1 MAVVTSSGYAADPD
15 VFLQT
20 SVQRQIEANRLKQ
33 QQFEFKTM
41 QDNRN
46 EVLAMFKSMFGGG
59 NEGAMAIPNEFKQNI
74 DLFQPGGGFGEG
86 ARADIQRGFDQTIAA
101 GQTGS
106 VITGMSTGTG
116 MDALGARASADAT
129 GQRLNVNDARIKGLN
144 GALTATGTAKLSAAE
159 IAARTNTAFMQAMGS
174 FR

>member
-15 VFLQT
+15 VKLQT

-46 EVLAMFKSMFGGG
+46 QMLAMFQSMFGAGS
-59 NEGAMAIPNEFKQNI
+59 EGAMAIPNEFGQNI
-74 DLFQPGGGFGEG
+74 DLFQPGGGFGQG
-86 ARADIQRGFDQTIAA
+86 ANAEIQRGSQEAIAA
-101 GQTGS
+101 GQIGLAQ
-106 VITGMSTGTG
+106 TGMGSGTNAAG
-116 MDALGARASADAT
+116 LTARVAADTTRARLG
-129 GQRLNVNDARIKGLN
+129 VNDARIQGLS
-144 GALTATGTAKLSAAE
+144 GALTAAGTAKLSAAE
-159 IAARTNTAFMQAMGS
+159 IAARANTAFMQTMGS

>member
-46 EVLAMFKSMFGGG
+46 QMLAMFKSMFGGG
-59 NEGAMAIPNEFKQNI
+59 EVDPWAVPKEFGESE
-74 DLFQPGGGFGEG
+74 DLYRLGGGFGEG

-129 GQRLNVNDARIKGLN
+129 GQRLNVNDARIQGLR